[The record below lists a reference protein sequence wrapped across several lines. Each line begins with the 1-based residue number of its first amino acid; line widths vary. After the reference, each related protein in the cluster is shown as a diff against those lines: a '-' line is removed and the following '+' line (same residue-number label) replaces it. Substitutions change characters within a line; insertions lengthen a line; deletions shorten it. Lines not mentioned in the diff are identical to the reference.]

1 MEQKDWLNIISEK
14 KQIASILRTNDE
26 IGTFGLCL
34 SEKDVKL
41 LLEERKRRLNETQR
55 VEFGEGILPK
65 LIYTFCDSPFIYQDN
80 LIDVIGRLQDI
91 FYEYK
96 NESIDMLSD
105 DELIEFMKKEFD
117 GQCNGSLEQ
126 LEETIL
132 EEFARNIRVHGQNFL
147 EHYYRERDIEDE

>member
-1 MEQKDWLNIISEK
+1 MEQKEWLSVISEK
-14 KQIASILRTNDE
+14 NQMASIMRTNDQ
-26 IGTFGLCL
+26 IGEFGLCL
-34 SEKDVKL
+34 SEADVKL
-41 LLEERKRRLNETQR
+41 LLAERKQGLKETQR

-65 LIYTFCDSPFIYQDN
+65 LIYTFCDSPYIYQDN
-80 LIDVIGRLQDI
+80 FVDVIGQLQDI

-96 NESIDMLSD
+96 NESVDMLSD

-132 EEFARNIRVHGQNFL
+132 EEFARNIRVQGQNFL
-147 EHYYRERDIEDE
+147 VHYYRVRDVEDE

>member
-1 MEQKDWLNIISEK
+1 MENKDWINAISETN
-14 KQIASILRTNDE
+14 QMVSVLRTNDR
-26 IGTFGLCL
+26 IKKFGLCI
-34 SEKDVKL
+34 SEDDVKL
-41 LLEERKRRLNETQR
+41 LLAERRLELKETRR
-55 VEFGEGILPK
+55 VEFDEGILPK
-65 LIYTFCDSPFIYQDN
+65 LIYEFCDSPFIYQDN
-80 LIDVIGRLQDI
+80 FIDVIGRLQGI

-132 EEFARNIRVHGQNFL
+132 EEFARNIRVHGQNYL
-147 EHYYRERDIEDE
+147 EHYYRERDVENE